1 VSDPNPFDDVER
13 AVAEIV
19 ARHLDQVRAIDRA
32 DIEVNSWEAEFLSSV
47 LEQLE
52 DKKKPL
58 TQKQMDVVRNMAT
71 RYEID
76 IDL

>member
-1 VSDPNPFDDVER
+1 MSEPNPFEDVER

-19 ARHLDQVRAIDRA
+19 AQHLEQVRAIDSA
-32 DIEVNSWEAEFLSSV
+32 DIDVSSWEAEFIHSV
-47 LEQLE
+47 LQQLE
-52 DKKKPL
+52 QQKRPL